1 MKNLVFL
8 FALVI
13 GLVFQ
18 SQAQRATTMPLAAGD
33 TVTNSDTAAK
43 IISPI
48 TGSYSGIVI
57 QAKATEI
64 SGTSAGTIKVQGSL
78 DGVNYDTLTAAKT
91 VLDVASQTHSFYIA
105 APLPVYLKVL
115 QTGSGTM
122 SSVLSVKYVLKRFN

>member
-18 SQAQRATTMPLAAGD
+18 SQAQRATSLPLAVGD
-33 TVTNSDTAAK
+33 TANGSVAAYK

-48 TGSYSGIVI
+48 TGSYAGIVI
-57 QAKATEI
+57 QATATEL

-78 DGVNYDTLTAAKT
+78 DGVSYDTLTAAYT